1 MKYNLKRNLLL
12 IIAVFA
18 FMFGNADES
27 QELFTQLCA
36 PCHSI
41 GKGKL
46 LGPDLKNISEKRSQE
61 WLIAFIQSSQSLI
74 KSGDVDAIATF
85 EEYNKLVM
93 PDQPLD
99 SRQVKAMLKYIDK
112 MSSGAAGTDN
122 QEPVADYLANA
133 TKEHVS
139 AGLLLFSGEKRLAK
153 GGASCISCHYVK
165 DDRIFSNGTFAK
177 ELTETYGMIGGNGVS
192 AILENPP
199 FPTMSRTYY
208 NHPLSQEEIFA
219 LTAYL
224 KSVNDNSINQQ
235 TVDFGFILTL
245 IGVILFILILAT
257 MAALFAK
264 RKIKSVNFEIQS
276 RQSTI
281 TN

>member
-12 IIAVFA
+12 FIALFA

-27 QELFTQLCA
+27 PELFTKLCA

-61 WLIAFIQSSQSLI
+61 WLIAFIQSSQTLI
-74 KSGDVDAIATF
+74 KSGDADAIASF
-85 EEYNKLVM
+85 EEYNKLIM

-99 SRQVKAMLKYIDK
+99 SRQVKAMLQYIDK
-112 MSSGAAGTDN
+112 MSSGAAGADN
-122 QEPVADYLANA
+122 QEPVAEYLANA
-133 TKEHVS
+133 TEEHVS
-139 AGLLLFSGEKRLAK
+139 DGLLLFSGEKRLSN
-153 GGASCISCHYVK
+153 GGASCISCHDVK
-165 DDRIFSNGTFAK
+165 DDRVFSNGTFAK
-177 ELTETYGMIGGNGVS
+177 ELTETYGMIGGNGVA

-199 FPTMSRTYY
+199 YPTMSTTYY
-208 NHPLSQEEIFA
+208 NHPLSEEEIFA

-224 KSVNDNSINQQ
+224 KSVNANSINQQ

-245 IGVILFILILAT
+245 IGVIIFILILT
-257 MAALFAK
+257 IMIALFAK
-264 RKIKSVNFEIQS
+264 RKIKSVNFEIHN